1 MSTEK
6 LHFNCPGC
14 GNQKVWKAQ
23 YIGKRAQCGCGHILV
38 VPTEPHTLP
47 KAPASFEE
55 AFEAAESSA
64 ESSEYSVSA
73 PSTKG
78 EKTARS
84 SSAFVAPPVMIEREE
99 ADGSVSTVDA
109 GTRKLIKSDVGA
121 LPYRKGL
128 QREERPAA
136 FELSALRD
144 YVLPAVLIAAG
155 IAICLVDGMY
165 QGDNTWKPMSAV
177 ASSVMINMIASV
189 ALAVG
194 AVFAASAMGG
204 VAFQEPVPIIIY
216 KLCAVA
222 LAPGAVGALAMHWIG
237 GINGD
242 MAGTF
247 VGLGCYFL
255 LFMLL
260 FRLSMSDQV
269 VCVMLLFIIRTGVAY
284 MIFRMQGAKQNSAI

>member
-1 MSTEK
+1 MSTEI

-14 GNQKVWKAQ
+14 GSQKVWKAQ
-23 YIGKRAQCGCGHILV
+23 YIGKRAECGCGQILV
-38 VPTEPHTLP
+38 VPNEPHALP

-55 AFEAAESSA
+55 AFEAAG
-64 ESSEYSVSA
+64 SSEYSLSA
-73 PSTKG
+73 PSPEG
-78 EKTARS
+78 AKTARS
-84 SSAFVAPPVMIEREE
+84 YSAFIAPPVIIEREV
-99 ADGSVSTVDA
+99 ADGSVSTVGA

-136 FELSALRD
+136 PELSALRD
-144 YVLPAVLIAAG
+144 HILPAILIAAG

-177 ASSVMINMIASV
+177 AGSVMINMIASV

-247 VGLGCYFL
+247 IGLGCYFL

-284 MIFRMQGAKQNSAI
+284 MIFRMQGAKQYSAI

>member
-14 GNQKVWKAQ
+14 GSQKVWKAQ

-38 VPTEPHTLP
+38 VPNEPHALS
-47 KAPASFEE
+47 KEPASFEE
-55 AFEAAESSA
+55 AFEAAESS
-64 ESSEYSVSA
+64 EYTLSA
-73 PSTKG
+73 LSTEGAKI
-78 EKTARS
+78 ARS
-84 SSAFVAPPVMIEREE
+84 SSAFVAPPVIIEREE
-99 ADGSVSTVDA
+99 ADGSVSTVGAD
-109 GTRKLIKSDVGA
+109 TRKLIKSDVGA

-136 FELSALRD
+136 PELSALRD

-177 ASSVMINMIASV
+177 AGSVMINMIASV

-260 FRLSMSDQV
+260 FRLSLSDQV